1 MPWMK
6 VSGLRNRLK
15 HEYSGLNRNIIADA
29 IFNDIPELIKQLEKL
44 KVAEAAKTNDST
56 NA

>member
-1 MPWMK
+1 MM
-6 VSGLRNRLK
+6 